1 MNPQSTGTV
10 TLASS
15 NPSDA
20 PIIDPRLASHP
31 YDRRVMIEG
40 YKKLVKLL
48 KAPVFEKDTVRLLGP
63 SDTASEDE
71 IWVCFAISGFGEVW
85 EADTAAGILL
95 NDLGELMA
103 YVQYGEDGEEGR

>member
-10 TLASS
+10 TLNSA

-40 YKKLVKLL
+40 YKELVKLL
-48 KAPVFEKDTVRLLGP
+48 KAPVLEKDTVRMVGGP
-63 SDTASEDE
+63 EAGSDEE
-71 IWVCFAISGFGEVW
+71 IWVCFPLFSNFWEWVLIGE
-85 EADTAAGILL
+85 
-95 NDLGELMA
+95 
-103 YVQYGEDGEEGR
+103 